1 MIRLFDFL
9 PAADADLREI
19 IRYSRKQWGVAQ
31 THTYVAALKHGI
43 EELAKGEGFYK
54 TLSEVHPELRI
65 AHCGHHYIFCLNRS
79 DAPAR
84 FCRINFNL
92 CRSGI
97 LNFFCKSRTRH
108 A

>member
-79 DAPAR
+79 DAPA
-84 FCRINFNL
+84 IIVA
-92 CRSGI
+92 I
-97 LNFFCKSRTRH
+97 LHERMDMLARLKSRLVP
-108 A
+108 